1 MIPTN
6 SNTAAQGCSPVS
18 SNCVI
23 WQGPNIT
30 CINLCTGD
38 SVSEVVYK
46 LATEV
51 CAMKAQLDLSDVD
64 FDCLVSSAIGTP
76 EPEHNLTVAI
86 TLLVNKVCELNDIVN
101 AFQNNDGSIN
111 LDFAVAIPS
120 TASCFV
126 KEDINGD
133 PVFSLPHSEF
143 TKDISK
149 KVCALNTLVNQHT
162 GTLSN
167 HESRI
172 IALETYEAASQDL
185 MVTPICVLPTS
196 PDVPIT
202 TAFESLEQQFC
213 NLRSITG
220 MPTALSAALTFQCQG
235 LGAEKAF
242 STTGT
247 MSSIPGWKAPV
258 TTVADAL
265 QNMWLTLCDMRAGLK
280 DIAINGGGTAVAGF
294 NCSSIIVNFSVATNE
309 ERTQAT
315 VFFAGLVTI
324 PDGVTD
330 CTSQGAK
337 ITFTD
342 SANNKSIQY
351 VNVTANKTNTLGTTF
366 TLTGLNPALAYTAVL
381 EGCFSKDGSQ
391 CSKVVTKQVP
401 VSCQVVT
408 NVTAVFV

>member
-1 MIPTN
+1 MNPIN
-6 SNTAAQGCSPVS
+6 SNTEQGCSPVS

-51 CAMKAQLDLSDVD
+51 CAMKAQLDLSEVD

-111 LDFAVAIPS
+111 LDFAVAIPA

-126 KEDINGD
+126 KQDINGD

-149 KVCALNTLVNQHT
+149 KVCALNTLVNQHSS
-162 GTLSN
+162 TLSN
-167 HESRI
+167 HETRI
-172 IALETYEAASQDL
+172 TTLENADTAVNDL
-185 MVTPICVLPTS
+185 MVTPVCVLPTS
-196 PDVPIT
+196 PDVSVGV
-202 TAFESLEQQFC
+202 AFEALEQQFC

-220 MPTALSAALTFQCQG
+220 MPTALSAALTYQCQG
-235 LGAEKAF
+235 LASENAL
-242 STTGT
+242 SVNGT
-247 MSSIPGWKAPV
+247 MSAIPGWKSTV

-265 QNMWLTLCDMRAGLK
+265 QNMFITLCDMRAAVK
-280 DIAINGGGTAVAGF
+280 DITLNGGTGLTTGF
-294 NCSSIIVNFSVATNE
+294 NCSSVIIDFSVSTNE
-309 ERTQAT
+309 ARTQAT

-330 CTSQGAK
+330 CTAQGAK

-342 SANNKSIQY
+342 SAGAKSIQY
-351 VNVTANKTNTLGTTF
+351 VNVTANKSNTIGTTF
-366 TLTGLNPALAYTAVL
+366 TLTGLNPALNYTASF
-381 EGCFSKDGSQ
+381 EGCFTKNGSE
-391 CSKVVTKQVP
+391 CLKTLTKTVP
-401 VSCQVVT
+401 VSCQIVS

>member
-1 MIPTN
+1 MLPTN
-6 SNTAAQGCSPVS
+6 SNTADQGCSPVS

-23 WQGPNIT
+23 WQGPNIA

-111 LDFAVAIPS
+111 LDFAVAIPA

-126 KEDINGD
+126 KDDINGD
-133 PVFSLPHSEF
+133 PMFSLPHSEF

-162 GTLSN
+162 STLSN
-167 HESRI
+167 HETRI
-172 IALETYEAASQDL
+172 VALETYEAASQDL
-185 MVTPICVLPTS
+185 LVTPTCVLPTS
-196 PDVPIT
+196 PDVPIA
-202 TAFESLEQQFC
+202 TAWEALEQQFC

-220 MPTALSAALTFQCQG
+220 MPTALSAALTYQCQG
-235 LGAEKAF
+235 LGSENAL
-242 STTGT
+242 SVNGT
-247 MSSIPGWKAPV
+247 MSSIPGWKPTV
-258 TTVADAL
+258 TTLADAL
-265 QNMWLTLCDMRAGLK
+265 QNLFITVCDMRAGLK
-280 DIAINGGGTAVAGF
+280 DVAINGGGTTIGGF
-294 NCSSIIVNFSVATNE
+294 NCSNIIIDFSVSTNE
-309 ERTQAT
+309 GRTEAT

-324 PDGVTD
+324 PDDVTD

-337 ITFTD
+337 ITFSD
-342 SANNKSIQY
+342 SAGNKIVHY

-366 TLTGLNPALAYTAVL
+366 ALTGLNPSLTYSANL
-381 EGCFSKDGSQ
+381 EGCFVKAGNQ
-391 CSKVVTKQVP
+391 CLKVVTKSIP
-401 VSCQVVT
+401 VACQVVS

>member
-1 MIPTN
+1 MTPTN
-6 SNTAAQGCSPVS
+6 SNTADQGCSPVS

-23 WQGPNIT
+23 WQGPNIS

-51 CAMKAQLDLSDVD
+51 CAMKAQLDLSEVD

-126 KEDINGD
+126 KEDVNGD

-149 KVCALNTLVNQHT
+149 KVCALNTLVNQHSA
-162 GTLSN
+162 TLTN
-167 HESRI
+167 HERRI
-172 IALETYEAASQDL
+172 AILETADTSPDEL
-185 MVTPICVLPTS
+185 LVTPVCVLPTS
-196 PDVPIT
+196 PDVPVT
-202 TAFESLEQQFC
+202 TAFEALEQQFC

-220 MPTALSAALTFQCQG
+220 MPTALSASLTYQCQG
-235 LGAEKAF
+235 LSLENAL
-242 STTGT
+242 SVNGT
-247 MSSIPGWKAPV
+247 MSALPGWKSTV

-265 QNMWLTLCDMRAGLK
+265 QNLFITVCDMRAAVK
-280 DIAINGGGTAVAGF
+280 DIALNGGGGTTTGF
-294 NCSSIIVNFSVATNE
+294 NCSSVIIDFSVSLNE
-309 ERTQAT
+309 ARTQAT

-337 ITFTD
+337 ITFID
-342 SANNKSIQY
+342 SAGGKSIQY
-351 VNVTANKTNTLGTTF
+351 VNVTANKSNTLGTTF
-366 TLTGLNPALAYTAVL
+366 TLTGLNPSLNYTANL
-381 EGCFSKDGSQ
+381 EGCFTKNGSECLKTVSK
-391 CSKVVTKQVP
+391 TVP
-401 VSCQVVT
+401 VACQIVS